1 MEKSETMMFSNRSLK
16 RLIWPLVV
24 EQLLAVTIGMADTV
38 MVASCGEAAV
48 SGVSLV
54 DSINILLINVFSA
67 LATGG
72 AIVASQYLGR
82 DDLENANLAA
92 RQLLL
97 SVGFL
102 SALLAALALVGNV
115 SILNLIFGSAEADVM
130 QNSYTYFFWSALS
143 YPFLGIYNGGA
154 ALFRA
159 MGNSKVSMRTSIIMN
174 ILNICGNALLI
185 FVFQLGVAGA
195 AISTLVSRALGA
207 VVMVWLLH
215 SKPHQSDK
223 IHLTSFN
230 IFRPDW
236 SMIKK
241 ILNIG
246 VPNGLENGMFQ
257 IGKILVQGLIAT
269 FGTAAIAAN
278 AAANSI
284 ASLPQIPSTAVGLAM
299 VTVIGQCVGAGEYEQ
314 AKRYTRRLT
323 MLSYLCI
330 TVLSL
335 AEMAAAYPLAGLFN
349 LSAEATQMA
358 VQVILWNG
366 VFTIV
371 IWPAS
376 FTLPNGLRA
385 AGDVRFTMGIS
396 VLSMWIFRIGFSYLL
411 AQGLQLGLMGVWFA
425 MFIDWFVRAVL
436 FIWRF
441 LSNRWRGKA
450 IR

>member
-174 ILNICGNALLI
+174 ILNVCGNALLI

-215 SKPHQSDK
+215 SK
-223 IHLTSFN
+223 
-230 IFRPDW
+230 
-236 SMIKK
+236 
-241 ILNIG
+241 
-246 VPNGLENGMFQ
+246 
-257 IGKILVQGLIAT
+257 
-269 FGTAAIAAN
+269 AAIAAN

-330 TVLSL
+330 TALSL

>member
-1 MEKSETMMFSNRSLK
+1 MGKSEPMMFSNQALK
-16 RLIWPLVV
+16 RLIWPLVI

-102 SALLAALALVGNV
+102 SALLAALALLGNV
-115 SILNLIFGSAEADVM
+115 SVLNLIFGSAEADVM

-143 YPFLGIYNGGA
+143 YPFLGVYNGGA

-174 ILNICGNALLI
+174 ILNVCGNALLI
-185 FVFQLGVAGA
+185 FGFHLGVAGA
-195 AISTLVSRALGA
+195 AISTLFSRALGA
-207 VVMVWLLH
+207 VVMIWLLH
-215 SKPHQSDK
+215 SKPHQHDK
-223 IHLTSFN
+223 IHLASLN

-246 VPNGLENGMFQ
+246 IPNGLENGMFQ

-278 AAANSI
+278 AAVNSI
-284 ASLPQIPSTAVGLAM
+284 ASLPQIPSAAVGLAM

-314 AKRYTRRLT
+314 VKRYTRRLT
-323 MLSYLCI
+323 LLSYLCI

-335 AEMAAAYPLAGLFN
+335 AEMAAAYPLVGLFS

-358 VQVILWNG
+358 VEVILWNG

-425 MFIDWFVRAVL
+425 MFIDWFVRSLL
-436 FIWRF
+436 FLWRF
-441 LSNRWRGKA
+441 ASNRWRGKA
-450 IR
+450 IK

>member
-1 MEKSETMMFSNRSLK
+1 MMFSNRALK

-54 DSINILLINVFSA
+54 DSINILLINIFSA

-82 DDLENANLAA
+82 EDRENANLAA
-92 RQLLL
+92 KQLLL

-102 SALLAALALVGNV
+102 STLLAVLALVGNQ
-115 SILNLIFGSAEADVM
+115 SLLDLLFGSAEADVM
-130 QNSYTYFFWSALS
+130 QNSYTYFFWSVIS

-174 ILNICGNALLI
+174 VLNVCGNALLI
-185 FVFQLGVAGA
+185 YVFQLGVAGA

-207 VVMVWLLH
+207 FIMVWLLH
-215 SKPHQSDK
+215 SKPHQNDK
-223 IHLTSFN
+223 IHLETLN
-230 IFRPDW
+230 IFRPNW
-236 SMIKK
+236 SMIRK

-246 VPNGLENGMFQ
+246 IPNGLENGMFQ

-278 AAANSI
+278 AAANSV

-299 VTVIGQCVGAGEYEQ
+299 VTVVGQCVGAGEYEQ
-314 AKRYTRRLT
+314 AKKYTRRLT

-335 AEMAAAYPLAGLFN
+335 LEMAGAQLLTGLFI
-349 LSAEATQMA
+349 LSPEATQMA
-358 VQVILWNG
+358 VEVILWNG
-366 VFTIV
+366 VFTIL

-411 AQGLQLGLMGVWFA
+411 AQAFHMGLMGVWFA
-425 MFIDWFVRAVL
+425 MFIDWFVRAGL

-441 LSNRWRGKA
+441 ASNRWRGKA

>member
-1 MEKSETMMFSNRSLK
+1 
-16 RLIWPLVV
+16 
-24 EQLLAVTIGMADTV
+24 
-38 MVASCGEAAV
+38 
-48 SGVSLV
+48 
-54 DSINILLINVFSA
+54 
-67 LATGG
+67 
-72 AIVASQYLGR
+72 
-82 DDLENANLAA
+82 
-92 RQLLL
+92 
-97 SVGFL
+97 
-102 SALLAALALVGNV
+102 
-115 SILNLIFGSAEADVM
+115 
-130 QNSYTYFFWSALS
+130 
-143 YPFLGIYNGGA
+143 
-154 ALFRA
+154 

-174 ILNICGNALLI
+174 ILNVCGNALLI

-223 IHLTSFN
+223 IHLTSLN

-314 AKRYTRRLT
+314 AKWYTRRLT

>member
-1 MEKSETMMFSNRSLK
+1 MMFSNRALK

-54 DSINILLINVFSA
+54 DSINILLINIFSA

-82 DDLENANLAA
+82 EDQENANLAA
-92 RQLLL
+92 KQLLL

-102 SALLAALALVGNV
+102 STLLAVLALVGHQ
-115 SILNLIFGSAEADVM
+115 SLLDLLFGSAEADVM
-130 QNSYTYFFWSALS
+130 QNSYTYFFWSVIS

-174 ILNICGNALLI
+174 VLNVCGNALLI
-185 FVFQLGVAGA
+185 YVFQLGVAGA

-215 SKPHQSDK
+215 SKPHQNDK
-223 IHLTSFN
+223 IHLETLN
-230 IFRPDW
+230 IFRPNW
-236 SMIKK
+236 SMIRK

-246 VPNGLENGMFQ
+246 IPNGLENGMFQ

-278 AAANSI
+278 AAANSV

-299 VTVIGQCVGAGEYEQ
+299 VTVVGQCVGAGEYEQ
-314 AKRYTRRLT
+314 AKKYTRRLT

-335 AEMAAAYPLAGLFN
+335 LEMAGAQLLTGLFI
-349 LSAEATQMA
+349 LSPEATQMA
-358 VQVILWNG
+358 VEVILWNG
-366 VFTIV
+366 VFTIL

-411 AQGLQLGLMGVWFA
+411 AQAFHMGLMGVWFA
-425 MFIDWFVRAVL
+425 MFIDWFVRAGL

-441 LSNRWRGKA
+441 ASNRWRGKA

>member
-1 MEKSETMMFSNRSLK
+1 
-16 RLIWPLVV
+16 
-24 EQLLAVTIGMADTV
+24 
-38 MVASCGEAAV
+38 
-48 SGVSLV
+48 
-54 DSINILLINVFSA
+54 
-67 LATGG
+67 
-72 AIVASQYLGR
+72 
-82 DDLENANLAA
+82 
-92 RQLLL
+92 
-97 SVGFL
+97 
-102 SALLAALALVGNV
+102 
-115 SILNLIFGSAEADVM
+115 
-130 QNSYTYFFWSALS
+130 
-143 YPFLGIYNGGA
+143 
-154 ALFRA
+154 
-159 MGNSKVSMRTSIIMN
+159 
-174 ILNICGNALLI
+174 
-185 FVFQLGVAGA
+185 
-195 AISTLVSRALGA
+195 
-207 VVMVWLLH
+207 
-215 SKPHQSDK
+215 
-223 IHLTSFN
+223 
-230 IFRPDW
+230 
-236 SMIKK
+236 
-241 ILNIG
+241 
-246 VPNGLENGMFQ
+246 
-257 IGKILVQGLIAT
+257 
-269 FGTAAIAAN
+269 
-278 AAANSI
+278 
-284 ASLPQIPSTAVGLAM
+284 M

>member
-1 MEKSETMMFSNRSLK
+1 MMFSNRALK

-54 DSINILLINVFSA
+54 DSINILLINIFSA

-82 DDLENANLAA
+82 EDRENANLAA
-92 RQLLL
+92 KQLLL

-102 SALLAALALVGNV
+102 STLLAVLALVGNQT
-115 SILNLIFGSAEADVM
+115 LLDLLFGSAEADVM
-130 QNSYTYFFWSALS
+130 QNSYTYFFWSVIS

-174 ILNICGNALLI
+174 VLNVCGNALLI
-185 FVFQLGVAGA
+185 YVFQLGVAGA

-215 SKPHQSDK
+215 SKPHQNDK
-223 IHLTSFN
+223 IHLETLN
-230 IFRPDW
+230 IFRPNW
-236 SMIKK
+236 SMIRK

-246 VPNGLENGMFQ
+246 IPNGLENGMFQ

-278 AAANSI
+278 AAANSV
-284 ASLPQIPSTAVGLAM
+284 ASLPQIPSIAVGLAM
-299 VTVIGQCVGAGEYEQ
+299 VTVVGQCVGAGEYEQ
-314 AKRYTRRLT
+314 AKKYTRRLT
-323 MLSYLCI
+323 LLSYLCI

-335 AEMAAAYPLAGLFN
+335 LEMAGAHLLTGLFS
-349 LSAEATQMA
+349 LSPEATQMA
-358 VQVILWNG
+358 VEVILWNG
-366 VFTIV
+366 VFTIL

-411 AQGLQLGLMGVWFA
+411 AQAFHMGLMGVWFA
-425 MFIDWFVRAVL
+425 MFIDWFVRAGL

-441 LSNRWRGKA
+441 ASNRWRGKA

>member
-174 ILNICGNALLI
+174 ILNVCGNALLI

-223 IHLTSFN
+223 IHLTSLN

-241 ILNIG
+241 FSISA
-246 VPNGLENGMFQ
+246 FR
-257 IGKILVQGLIAT
+257 
-269 FGTAAIAAN
+269 TAWK
-278 AAANSI
+278 
-284 ASLPQIPSTAVGLAM
+284 TACSRLA
-299 VTVIGQCVGAGEYEQ
+299 
-314 AKRYTRRLT
+314 RFWFR
-323 MLSYLCI
+323 
-330 TVLSL
+330 VLSRRS
-335 AEMAAAYPLAGLFN
+335 ARRQSRRTPPPIPLL
-349 LSAEATQMA
+349 LS
-358 VQVILWNG
+358 
-366 VFTIV
+366 
-371 IWPAS
+371 
-376 FTLPNGLRA
+376 R
-385 AGDVRFTMGIS
+385 RFRRPPS
-396 VLSMWIFRIGFSYLL
+396 VLPW
-411 AQGLQLGLMGVWFA
+411 
-425 MFIDWFVRAVL
+425 
-436 FIWRF
+436 
-441 LSNRWRGKA
+441 
-450 IR
+450 

>member
-1 MEKSETMMFSNRSLK
+1 MMFSNRALK

-54 DSINILLINVFSA
+54 DSINILLINIFSA

-82 DDLENANLAA
+82 EDQENANLAA
-92 RQLLL
+92 KQLLL

-102 SALLAALALVGNV
+102 STLLAVLALVGNQ
-115 SILNLIFGSAEADVM
+115 SLLDLLFGSAEADVM
-130 QNSYTYFFWSALS
+130 QNSYTYFFWSVIS

-174 ILNICGNALLI
+174 VLNVCGNALLI
-185 FVFQLGVAGA
+185 YVFQLGVAGA

-215 SKPHQSDK
+215 SKPHQNDK
-223 IHLTSFN
+223 IHLETLN
-230 IFRPDW
+230 IFRPNW
-236 SMIKK
+236 SMIRK

-246 VPNGLENGMFQ
+246 IPNGLENGMFQ

-278 AAANSI
+278 AAANSV
-284 ASLPQIPSTAVGLAM
+284 ASLPQIPSIAVGLAM
-299 VTVIGQCVGAGEYEQ
+299 VTVVGQCVGAGEYEQ
-314 AKRYTRRLT
+314 AKKYTRRLT
-323 MLSYLCI
+323 LLSYLCI

-335 AEMAAAYPLAGLFN
+335 LEMAGAHLLTGLFS
-349 LSAEATQMA
+349 LSPEATQMA
-358 VQVILWNG
+358 VEVILWNG
-366 VFTIV
+366 VFTIL

-376 FTLPNGLRA
+376 FTIPNGLRA

-411 AQGLQLGLMGVWFA
+411 AQAFHMGLMGVWFA
-425 MFIDWFVRAVL
+425 MFIDWFVRAGL

-441 LSNRWRGKA
+441 ASNRWRGKA

>member
-1 MEKSETMMFSNRSLK
+1 MGKSETMMFSNQALK
-16 RLIWPLVV
+16 RLIWPLVI

-97 SVGFL
+97 AVGFL
-102 SALLAALALVGNV
+102 SALLAALALVGNHSV
-115 SILNLIFGSAEADVM
+115 LNLIFGSAEADVM
-130 QNSYTYFFWSALS
+130 ENSYTYFFWSALS
-143 YPFLGIYNGGA
+143 YPFLGVYNGGA

-174 ILNICGNALLI
+174 VLNVCGNALLI
-185 FVFQLGVAGA
+185 FGFQLGVAGA

-207 VVMVWLLH
+207 FIMVWLLR
-215 SKPHQSDK
+215 SKQHHGDK
-223 IHLTSFN
+223 IHLDSLN
-230 IFRPDW
+230 IFRFNW
-236 SMIKK
+236 SMIRK

-246 VPNGLENGMFQ
+246 IPNGLENGMFQ
-257 IGKILVQGLIAT
+257 IGKILVQGLVAT

-278 AAANSI
+278 AAAGSVC
-284 ASLPQIPSTAVGLAM
+284 SLPQIPSTAVGLAM

-314 AKRYTRRLT
+314 AKKYTLRLT
-323 MLSYLCI
+323 FLSYLCI

-335 AEMAAAYPLAGLFN
+335 AEMAAAYPLTSLYS

-358 VQVILWNG
+358 VEVILWNG
-366 VFTIV
+366 VFSIL

-411 AQGLQLGLMGVWFA
+411 ASVFHLGLMGVWFA
-425 MFIDWFVRAVL
+425 MFIDWFVRTIL
-436 FIWRF
+436 FVWRF
-441 LSNRWRGKA
+441 LSNRWKGRA

>member
-1 MEKSETMMFSNRSLK
+1 
-16 RLIWPLVV
+16 
-24 EQLLAVTIGMADTV
+24 
-38 MVASCGEAAV
+38 
-48 SGVSLV
+48 
-54 DSINILLINVFSA
+54 
-67 LATGG
+67 
-72 AIVASQYLGR
+72 
-82 DDLENANLAA
+82 
-92 RQLLL
+92 
-97 SVGFL
+97 
-102 SALLAALALVGNV
+102 
-115 SILNLIFGSAEADVM
+115 
-130 QNSYTYFFWSALS
+130 
-143 YPFLGIYNGGA
+143 
-154 ALFRA
+154 
-159 MGNSKVSMRTSIIMN
+159 
-174 ILNICGNALLI
+174 
-185 FVFQLGVAGA
+185 
-195 AISTLVSRALGA
+195 
-207 VVMVWLLH
+207 
-215 SKPHQSDK
+215 
-223 IHLTSFN
+223 
-230 IFRPDW
+230 
-236 SMIKK
+236 MIKK

>member
-1 MEKSETMMFSNRSLK
+1 MMFSNRALK

-54 DSINILLINVFSA
+54 DSINILLINIFSA

-82 DDLENANLAA
+82 EDQENANLAA
-92 RQLLL
+92 KQLLL

-102 SALLAALALVGNV
+102 STLLAVLALVGNQT
-115 SILNLIFGSAEADVM
+115 LLDLLFGSAEADVM
-130 QNSYTYFFWSALS
+130 QNSYTYFFWSVIS

-174 ILNICGNALLI
+174 VLNVCGNALLI
-185 FVFQLGVAGA
+185 YVFQLGVAGA

-215 SKPHQSDK
+215 SKPHQNDK
-223 IHLTSFN
+223 IHLETLN
-230 IFRPDW
+230 IFRPNW
-236 SMIKK
+236 SMIRK

-246 VPNGLENGMFQ
+246 IPNGLENGMFQ

-278 AAANSI
+278 AAANSV

-299 VTVIGQCVGAGEYEQ
+299 VTVVGQCVGAGEYEQ
-314 AKRYTRRLT
+314 AKKYTRRLT

-335 AEMAAAYPLAGLFN
+335 LEMAGAQLLTGLFI
-349 LSAEATQMA
+349 LSPEATQMA
-358 VQVILWNG
+358 VEVILWNG
-366 VFTIV
+366 VFTIL

-376 FTLPNGLRA
+376 FTIPTGLRA

-411 AQGLQLGLMGVWFA
+411 AQAFHMGLMGVWFA
-425 MFIDWFVRAVL
+425 MFIDWFVRAGL

-441 LSNRWRGKA
+441 ASNRWRGKA

>member
-24 EQLLAVTIGMADTV
+24 EQLLAVTIGMTDTV

-174 ILNICGNALLI
+174 ILNVCGNALLI

-223 IHLTSFN
+223 IHLTSLN

-246 VPNGLENGMFQ
+246 IPNGLENGMFQ

-269 FGTAAIAAN
+269 F
-278 AAANSI
+278 S
-284 ASLPQIPSTAVGLAM
+284 
-299 VTVIGQCVGAGEYEQ
+299 
-314 AKRYTRRLT
+314 RRFRR
-323 MLSYLCI
+323 
-330 TVLSL
+330 
-335 AEMAAAYPLAGLFN
+335 P
-349 LSAEATQMA
+349 
-358 VQVILWNG
+358 
-366 VFTIV
+366 
-371 IWPAS
+371 P
-376 FTLPNGLRA
+376 
-385 AGDVRFTMGIS
+385 S
-396 VLSMWIFRIGFSYLL
+396 VL
-411 AQGLQLGLMGVWFA
+411 
-425 MFIDWFVRAVL
+425 
-436 FIWRF
+436 
-441 LSNRWRGKA
+441 RW
-450 IR
+450 

>member
-1 MEKSETMMFSNRSLK
+1 MGKSEPMMFSNQALK
-16 RLIWPLVV
+16 RLIWPLVI

-72 AIVASQYLGR
+72 AIVVSQYLGR

-102 SALLAALALVGNV
+102 SALLAALALLGNV
-115 SILNLIFGSAEADVM
+115 SVLNLIFGSAEADVM

-143 YPFLGIYNGGA
+143 YPFLGVYNGGA

-174 ILNICGNALLI
+174 ILNVCGNALLI
-185 FVFQLGVAGA
+185 FGFHLGVAGA
-195 AISTLVSRALGA
+195 AISTLFSRALGA
-207 VVMVWLLH
+207 VVMIWLLH
-215 SKPHQSDK
+215 SKPHQHDK
-223 IHLTSFN
+223 IHLASLN

-246 VPNGLENGMFQ
+246 IPNGLENGMFQ

-278 AAANSI
+278 AAVNSI
-284 ASLPQIPSTAVGLAM
+284 ASLPQIPSAAVGLAM

-314 AKRYTRRLT
+314 VKRYTRRLT
-323 MLSYLCI
+323 LLSYLCI

-335 AEMAAAYPLAGLFN
+335 AEMAAAYPLVGLFS

-358 VQVILWNG
+358 VEVILWNG

-425 MFIDWFVRAVL
+425 MFIDWFVRSLL
-436 FIWRF
+436 FLWRF
-441 LSNRWRGKA
+441 ASNRWRGKA
-450 IR
+450 IK

>member
-1 MEKSETMMFSNRSLK
+1 MMFSNRALK

-54 DSINILLINVFSA
+54 DSINILLINIFSA

-82 DDLENANLAA
+82 EDQENANLAA
-92 RQLLL
+92 KQLLL

-102 SALLAALALVGNV
+102 STLLAVLALVGNQT
-115 SILNLIFGSAEADVM
+115 LLDLLFGSAEADVM
-130 QNSYTYFFWSALS
+130 QNSYTYFFWSVIS

-174 ILNICGNALLI
+174 VLNVCGNALLI
-185 FVFQLGVAGA
+185 YVFQLGVAGA

-215 SKPHQSDK
+215 SKPHQNDK
-223 IHLTSFN
+223 IHLETLN
-230 IFRPDW
+230 IFRPNW
-236 SMIKK
+236 SMIRK

-246 VPNGLENGMFQ
+246 IPNGLENGMFQ

-278 AAANSI
+278 AAANSV
-284 ASLPQIPSTAVGLAM
+284 ASLPQIPSIAVGLAM
-299 VTVIGQCVGAGEYEQ
+299 VTVVGQCVGAGEYEQ
-314 AKRYTRRLT
+314 AKKYTRRLT
-323 MLSYLCI
+323 LLSYLCI

-335 AEMAAAYPLAGLFN
+335 LEMAGAHLLTGLFS
-349 LSAEATQMA
+349 LSPEATQMA
-358 VQVILWNG
+358 VEVILWNG
-366 VFTIV
+366 VFTIL

-411 AQGLQLGLMGVWFA
+411 AQAFHMGLMGVWFA
-425 MFIDWFVRAVL
+425 MFIDWFVRAGL

-441 LSNRWRGKA
+441 ASNRWRGKA